1 MNIKKKLAIVLLI
14 CTLLL
19 DGISAFII
27 IDDKIKSA
35 KHANSYQGG
44 ANLSVQERQAYNR
57 QFTQYEKKQSGTR
70 ISELIRDMISNCNNN
85 SDGNDKL
92 PDLIIRVND
101 TNLNYVE
108 SNSKNP
114 NVEELIKVQQKIESR
129 HIYYVKVFYN
139 NNTSMIDL
147 IVVEYEKYDICD
159 DTFEP
164 YDKNYNLKSK
174 DDLLSSIKLQTKEND
189 SKI

>member
-85 SDGNDKL
+85 SDDNDKL

>member
-44 ANLSVQERQAYNR
+44 ANLSVQERQAFNR
-57 QFTQYEKKQSGTR
+57 QFTQYEKKQSGTMV
-70 ISELIRDMISNCNNN
+70 SELIRDMISNCNNN
-85 SDGNDKL
+85 SDDNDKL

-139 NNTSMIDL
+139 YYTSMIDL

-159 DTFEP
+159 DSFEP